1 MSNGLNTKEHKNRG
15 TVNRKKTRRRTKMRQ
30 NGQITCTEWIKTRD
44 RRRMRENKGKEAVKQ
59 RTQEREE
66 RRICRRE
73 GGYGGLHVEE
83 QIIGE

>member
-1 MSNGLNTKEHKNRG
+1 MNMKEHKNRE

-44 RRRMRENKGKEAVKQ
+44 RRRMRENEGKEAVKQ

-73 GGYGGLHVEE
+73 GGYRGLHVEK
-83 QIIGE
+83 QRIGE